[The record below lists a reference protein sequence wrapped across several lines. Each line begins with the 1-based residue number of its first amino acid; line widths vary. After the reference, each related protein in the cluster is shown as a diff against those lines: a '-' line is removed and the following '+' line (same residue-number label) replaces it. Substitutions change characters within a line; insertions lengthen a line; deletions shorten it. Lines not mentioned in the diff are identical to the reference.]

1 MVARYTEAADRK
13 CMAMATMTGMH
24 EAFEEQ
30 PRTPD
35 LKTSVTDLQT
45 GAEAIEKKGA

>member
-45 GAEAIEKKGA
+45 GAEVIEKKGA